1 MNRILKVLE
10 VKSGYNEH
18 TIEVTLLN
26 DMGMFKNIVPKT
38 SKNKMIKKGNLVKV
52 KYYVN
57 IYSTNVSNVEFYSS
71 K

>member
-18 TIEVTLLN
+18 TIEVTLMN

-38 SKNKMIKKGNLVKV
+38 SKNKMIKAGNLVKA

-57 IYSTNVSNVEFYSS
+57 AYSTNVSNVEFYSS